1 MFYHWHLFFMFNK
14 VHTINLHPQL
24 NYKALHMIKIQ
35 IISPTT
41 LIKFYLF
48 KRVQVNSYAVQI
60 TSLTGRFTKLITTF
74 KADALSV
81 SHIQKVLLP
90 QLLPFTCWYFSRCW
104 SATLLKYARIYFTYD
119 IVLSVPS
126 QFPWLY
132 GVLAK
137 GLQNL
142 CSATGNQMRHTAKPK
157 SPLIIRHTTPPS
169 LDSMQRTSRDL
180 KIQ

>member
-1 MFYHWHLFFMFNK
+1 MVDSLTRMFHLYSSRQQNFNQPTKHVKFTKKFQISSHFCTVCQGIYHHYCIHVYSYTNYFELVQITICNHSAITMSRECHRNVLPLTPFFMFNK

-90 QLLPFTCWYFSRCW
+90 QLLPFTC
-104 SATLLKYARIYFTYD
+104 
-119 IVLSVPS
+119 
-126 QFPWLY
+126 
-132 GVLAK
+132 
-137 GLQNL
+137 
-142 CSATGNQMRHTAKPK
+142 
-157 SPLIIRHTTPPS
+157 
-169 LDSMQRTSRDL
+169 
-180 KIQ
+180 